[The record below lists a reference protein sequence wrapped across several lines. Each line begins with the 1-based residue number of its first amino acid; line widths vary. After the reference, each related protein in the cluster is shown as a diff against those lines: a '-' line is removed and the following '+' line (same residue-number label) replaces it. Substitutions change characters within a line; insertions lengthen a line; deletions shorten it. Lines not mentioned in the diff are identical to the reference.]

1 MLSSLFYIS
10 YEIISEN
17 TLYKLV
23 LVKAKLKTPPRFIL
37 VNVLYNNDKRFITI
51 FRLVKHPCNVDK
63 EVFGCNQAQ
72 VMLKARD
79 MITNNSQHVFPIL
92 AI

>member
-1 MLSSLFYIS
+1 MEANTDCSVKGQMNVV
-10 YEIISEN
+10 IISFLL
-17 TLYKLV
+17 TG
-23 LVKAKLKTPPRFIL
+23 KADIIL

-92 AI
+92 DI